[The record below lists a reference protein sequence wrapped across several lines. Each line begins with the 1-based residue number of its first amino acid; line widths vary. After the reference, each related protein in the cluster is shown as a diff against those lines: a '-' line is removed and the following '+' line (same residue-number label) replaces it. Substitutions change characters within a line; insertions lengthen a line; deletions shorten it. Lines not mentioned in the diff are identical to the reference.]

1 MTLDDE
7 RSTPAD
13 EGLPEGRLGR
23 IVGAATTDVEIGP
36 AILLRGRGTVTAMGK
51 ALARSDAREQA
62 PRREGSRSRAAC
74 SPAFEVATNPAT
86 LRTLMSGADAGTRE
100 RLAAAVQRRHGNAAL
115 QRLIDPAP
123 AIPVQRWAVTL
134 PRATTDCERVVSY
147 MNANSPYRA
156 NSGWARTNVSF
167 SWGGN
172 PSFSSA
178 GGVITATVANPTV
191 SKTVNVDMPSWAP
204 THPAMAGAWS
214 AMTGDLRAHE
224 ARHEGIASDWET
236 ELRSRL
242 TALSVTVTARTTAA
256 FTAAVRA
263 EWRTWIAEHQAAQLA
278 IDPYTATLDCSGGSS
293 ETEAAGLEGDLGAA
307 GED

>member
-1 MTLDDE
+1 MAGSLE
-7 RSTPAD
+7 R
-13 EGLPEGRLGR
+13 RLGR
-23 IVGAATTDVEIGP
+23 IGEGGCDGVEVRP
-36 AILLRGRGTVTAMGK
+36 AILLRNRGTVAAMETAS
-51 ALARSDAREQA
+51 ARSGAREPA
-62 PRREGSRSRAAC
+62 RGRDGSRS
-74 SPAFEVATNPAT
+74 PATCAPALDVAENPAT
-86 LRTLMSGADAGTRE
+86 LRALMSAADAGTRE

-115 QRLIDPAP
+115 QRLVDPAA
-123 AIPVQRWAVTL
+123 AITVQRWAVTL
-134 PRATTDCERVVSY
+134 PRATSDCERVVGY

-156 NSGWARTNVSF
+156 DSGWARTNASF
-167 SWGGN
+167 SWGGD
-172 PSFSSA
+172 PSFSST

-191 SKTVNVDMPSWAP
+191 TRTVNVDMPTWAP
-204 THPAMAGAWS
+204 TNPAMAGAWS

-263 EWRTWIAEHQAAQLA
+263 EWRTWIAEHQAAQRA
-278 IDPYTATLDCSGGSS
+278 IDPYTATLDCSGGTS